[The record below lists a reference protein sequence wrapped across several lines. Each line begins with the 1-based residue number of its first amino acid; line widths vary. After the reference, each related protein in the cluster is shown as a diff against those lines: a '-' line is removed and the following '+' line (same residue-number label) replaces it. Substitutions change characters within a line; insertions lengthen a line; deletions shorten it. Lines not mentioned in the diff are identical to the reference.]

1 MIRRVGFGGKF
12 GGGDRLPRERGWPG
26 VKHGP
31 YVRRVTVSVR
41 SRLVALGFLGGRK
54 RAGRDASGTF
64 GVTLRW
70 GFVHVRM
77 ELAAFATSTA
87 SNTLTLWNSIG

>member
-41 SRLVALGFLGGRK
+41 SRLVALGFLRWPEKSRQGRQ
-54 RAGRDASGTF
+54 RYFRSDFA
-64 GVTLRW
+64 L
-70 GFVHVRM
+70 GFRPR
-77 ELAAFATSTA
+77 
-87 SNTLTLWNSIG
+87 